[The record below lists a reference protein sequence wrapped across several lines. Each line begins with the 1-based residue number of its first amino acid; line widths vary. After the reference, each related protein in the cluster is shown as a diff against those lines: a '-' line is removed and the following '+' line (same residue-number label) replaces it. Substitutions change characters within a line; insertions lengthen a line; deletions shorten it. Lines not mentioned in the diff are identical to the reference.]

1 MDDAGIIELYFSRD
15 ENAIKETDK
24 KYGVYCTTIAMGLL
38 HLREDAQECVNDT
51 YLSAWNQIPPFVPEC
66 LRTFLG
72 RLTRNIAICR
82 YRRNNAMKRRDS
94 LDIPFSEL
102 EECLPSDRNVE
113 QTFDAKQLGR
123 YISEWLDGL
132 AEQDRMIFVRRYWL
146 GDKAVVLAKMT
157 GMTESG
163 MSRKLTILR
172 NDLRKYLTKKGENI

>member
-1 MDDAGIIELYFSRD
+1 
-15 ENAIKETDK
+15 
-24 KYGVYCTTIAMGLL
+24 
-38 HLREDAQECVNDT
+38 
-51 YLSAWNQIPPFVPEC
+51 
-66 LRTFLG
+66 
-72 RLTRNIAICR
+72 
-82 YRRNNAMKRRDS
+82 MKRRDS

-163 MSRKLTILR
+163 MSRKLTKLR